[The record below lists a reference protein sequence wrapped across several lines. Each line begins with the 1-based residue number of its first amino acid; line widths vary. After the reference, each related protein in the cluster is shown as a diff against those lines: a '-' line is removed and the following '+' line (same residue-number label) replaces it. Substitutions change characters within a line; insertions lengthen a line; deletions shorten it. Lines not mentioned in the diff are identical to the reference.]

1 MNKIVKALAK
11 IGTDEEIT
19 EDDLTS
25 AWIALNTRTVYLSH
39 KSNDSNVTNVSN
51 HRDDT
56 SNWALVPFLDCLN
69 HHSKAKIETI
79 HSDTHFQITSSTGNS
94 HYRYT
99 ISTCKLQAS
108 DLIRPSALHIFRNF
122 DSRKCL
128 TGIFWKVAPGEVD
141 HVIRLTR
148 NNQTY
153 SEIESGQQVY
163 ISYGQHSDTFLLIEY
178 GFVIG
183 QENDHNFVEIETG

>member
-1 MNKIVKALAK
+1 MKALAK
-11 IGTDEEIT
+11 TGTDQEIT

-39 KSNDSNVTNVSN
+39 KSDDSNVTNVSN

-69 HHSKAKIETI
+69 HHSKAKMETN
-79 HSDTHFQITSSTGNS
+79 HSETHFQITSSAGNFS
-94 HYRYT
+94 CELLAVN
-99 ISTCKLQAS
+99 SEP
-108 DLIRPSALHIFRNF
+108 IRPPVYCIFRNL

-128 TGIFWKVAPGEVD
+128 TGIFWKVASGEVD